1 MRRVVA
7 MRGQVSNKPKWNL
20 TFAELVEKIRVPRQ
34 RLLLFESVN
43 GQLRREGN

>member
-34 RLLLFESVN
+34 RLFESVN
-43 GQLRREGN
+43 RQLRREGN